1 MEYQGLIF
9 DMDGTLIDSERPLY
23 EAFNKAVLEL
33 DLPQYLDTYLSSVG
47 LREDLSTEL
56 LKTKLGKDYEK
67 VCKLWYEIMSHD
79 KEVVTLKTG
88 VKPVLDFF
96 TELKLPMAVATSS
109 NTAHAEQRL
118 AQADIKKYFRIVIG
132 GDQVER
138 PKPFPDIYKRT
149 AELLKIKPKNCI
161 AFEDSPA
168 GTKSA
173 IKSGC
178 VTVQIPD
185 LLPPDKEM
193 LSLGHKIAPNLVSAI
208 SELGFNIS
216 IYKKVY
222 NG

>member
-1 MEYQGLIF
+1 
-9 DMDGTLIDSERPLY
+9 
-23 EAFNKAVLEL
+23 
-33 DLPQYLDTYLSSVG
+33 
-47 LREDLSTEL
+47 
-56 LKTKLGKDYEK
+56 
-67 VCKLWYEIMSHD
+67 
-79 KEVVTLKTG
+79 
-88 VKPVLDFF
+88 
-96 TELKLPMAVATSS
+96 MAVATSS

-149 AELLKIKPKNCI
+149 AELLKINPKNCI

-185 LLPPDKEM
+185 LLPPDAEM

>member
-1 MEYQGLIF
+1 MKYQGLIF
-9 DMDGTLIDSERPLY
+9 DMDGTLIDSERPLH

-33 DLPQYLDTYLSSVG
+33 DLPQYLDTYLLSVG
-47 LREDLSTEL
+47 FREDLSTEL
-56 LKTKLGKDYEK
+56 LKTKLGEDYKK
-67 VCKLWYEIMSHD
+67 VCKLWYELISHD
-79 KEVVTLKTG
+79 KELVTLKTG
-88 VKPVLDFF
+88 VRPALDFF
-96 TELKLPMAVATSS
+96 TELKMPMAVATSS
-109 NTAHAEQRL
+109 HTAKAEQRL
-118 AQADIKKYFRIVIG
+118 AQADIFKYFEIVVG
-132 GDQVER
+132 GDEVER

-168 GTKSA
+168 GTRSA

-193 LSLGHKIAPNLVSAI
+193 LSLGHKVAPDIVSAI
-208 SELGFNIS
+208 SELGFDIS
-216 IYKKVY
+216 IYKKVH

>member
-9 DMDGTLIDSERPLY
+9 DMDGTLIDSERPLH

-33 DLPQYLDTYLSSVG
+33 DLPQYLDTYLLSVG
-47 LREDLSTEL
+47 FREDLSTEL
-56 LKTKLGKDYEK
+56 LKTKLGEDYKK
-67 VCKLWYEIMSHD
+67 VCKLWYELISHD
-79 KEVVTLKTG
+79 KELVTLKTE
-88 VKPVLDFF
+88 VRPALDFF
-96 TELKLPMAVATSS
+96 TELKMPMAVATSS
-109 NTAHAEQRL
+109 HTAKAEQRL
-118 AQADIKKYFRIVIG
+118 AQADIFKYFEIVVG
-132 GDQVER
+132 GDEVER

-168 GTKSA
+168 GTRSA

-193 LSLGHKIAPNLVSAI
+193 LSLGHKVAPDIVSAI
-208 SELGFNIS
+208 SELGFDIS
-216 IYKKVY
+216 IYKKVH